1 VKLESRVVNNDF
13 SRRDFFALVGAG
25 LVAGAAAA
33 EAQSGKRLFAYV
45 ASWTS
50 GPGIGVGNG
59 GGISV
64 FSVDVATGA
73 LAAVMR
79 TGPEFDRM
87 NTGYLAVNPNGR
99 FLYATNEVES
109 YDNEYGGGAVL
120 TFAINQADGT
130 IAHAG
135 TQPSMGVWPAY
146 ISIDAS
152 GSRVA
157 VANHGNYDPSVRVV
171 KKNGVPEIEKVW
183 DDGTVA
189 LLPVKAD
196 GTLDR
201 PSDVA
206 ILERTQ
212 SVDKVTQ
219 RSAHAHS
226 VNWDPSQRIAVA
238 CDKGCDRVY
247 TYRAVNGSH
256 TLAEGKTVR
265 TEPGIAPRH
274 SSFHPRLPYVFIV
287 NERQSS
293 LSSYRY
299 EASTADISL
308 VQTIPTIPADYTM
321 NNSPADVHVH
331 PNGRFVYSSNRGH
344 NSIAIF
350 RIDEGTGTMTL
361 VDIVSTQGAT
371 PRGFNVEPTGRYLFA
386 GNQGTGNIVTF
397 AVDGDSGK
405 LTPTGAQA
413 EVPRPVCIQFAMI

>member
-1 VKLESRVVNNDF
+1 MSNDV
-13 SRRDFFALVGAG
+13 SRRDFLAVMGLG
-25 LVAGAAAA
+25 LVASTGAGR
-33 EAQSGKRLFAYV
+33 AQAQRGSRVFAYV

-59 GGISV
+59 GGMSV
-64 FSVDVATGA
+64 FSVDMATGA
-73 LAAVMR
+73 LTPVMR
-79 TGPEFDRM
+79 TGPEFDKM

-109 YDNEYGGGAVL
+109 YDGEYGGGAVL
-120 TFAINQADGT
+120 TFAISPADGS
-130 IAHAG
+130 IAHVS

-146 ISIDAS
+146 ISIDKA
-152 GSRVA
+152 GSRVT

-189 LLPVKAD
+189 LLPVRPD

-201 PSDVA
+201 ASDVA
-206 ILERTQ
+206 VLERTQ

-226 VNWDPSQRIAVA
+226 VNWDPSQRMVVV

-247 TYRAVNGSH
+247 TYRVADGSRM
-256 TLAEGKTVR
+256 LADGKVLK

-274 SSFHPRLPYVFIV
+274 SSFHPRLPYVFVV

-293 LSSYRY
+293 LSCYRY
-299 EASTADISL
+299 DAATADISL
-308 VQTIPTIPADYTM
+308 VQTIPTIPADYDKQS
-321 NNSPADVHVH
+321 SPADVHVH

-344 NSIAIF
+344 NSVAIF
-350 RIDEGTGTMTL
+350 RIDESSGRMTP

-371 PRGFNVEPTGRYLFA
+371 PRGFNFEPSGRFMFA
-386 GNQGTGNIVTF
+386 ANQGTGSIVTL
-397 AVDGDSGK
+397 AVDPDRGT
-405 LTPTGAQA
+405 LTPTGAKVD
-413 EVPRPVCIQFAMI
+413 VPRPVCVQFATI

>member
-1 VKLESRVVNNDF
+1 MTMEL
-13 SRRDFFALVGAG
+13 SRREFLTATGVALTAS
-25 LVAGAAAA
+25 AAALR
-33 EAQSGKRLFAYV
+33 AQPPRRLFAYV

-50 GPGIGVGNG
+50 GPGIGVGTG

-64 FSVDVATGA
+64 FSVDTATGA
-73 LAAVMR
+73 LAPVMR

-109 YDNEYGGGAVL
+109 YDNEYGGGGVL
-120 TFAINQADGT
+120 TFMISPSDGS
-130 IAHAG
+130 IAHLA

-146 ISIDAS
+146 ISIDRV

-157 VANHGNYDPSVRVV
+157 VANHGNYDPSVRIV
-171 KKNGVPEIEKVW
+171 KKNGMPEIEKVW

-196 GTLDR
+196 GVLDR

-206 ILERTQ
+206 ILERTT

-226 VNWDPSQRIAVA
+226 VNWDPSQRMVLV

-247 TYRAVNGSH
+247 TYRVANGS
-256 TLAEGKTVR
+256 TKLADGKVLK

-274 SSFHPRLPYVFIV
+274 SSFHPTLPFVYVV

-293 LSSYRY
+293 LSCYRY
-299 EASTADISL
+299 DAGTADIIL
-308 VQTIPTIPADYTM
+308 VHTIATIPAEYTM

-331 PNGRFVYSSNRGH
+331 ANGKFVYSSNRGH

-350 RIDEGTGTMTL
+350 RIDEASGRMTL

-371 PRGFNVEPTGRYLFA
+371 PRGFNFEPDGRFLLV
-386 GNQGTGNIVTF
+386 GNQGTGNVVTF
-397 AVDGDSGK
+397 AVNGETGK
-405 LTPTGAQA
+405 LTPTGAKA

>member
-1 VKLESRVVNNDF
+1 MNNELT
-13 SRRDFFALVGAG
+13 RRDFLGLVGAG
-25 LVAGAAAA
+25 VLAGGAAMQ
-33 EAQSGKRLFAYV
+33 AQSGKRLFAYV

-64 FSVDVATGA
+64 FSVDMATGT
-73 LAAVMR
+73 LTPVMR
-79 TGPEFDRM
+79 TGQEFDKM
-87 NTGYLAVNPNGR
+87 NTGYLAVHPNGR

-109 YDNEYGGGAVL
+109 YDSEYGGGAVL
-120 TFAINQADGT
+120 TFAINPADGS
-130 IAHAG
+130 IAHVG

-146 ISIDAS
+146 ISIDKA
-152 GSRVA
+152 GSRVT

-206 ILERTQ
+206 VLERTT

-226 VNWDPSQRIAVA
+226 VNWDPSQRMVLV

-247 TYRAVNGSH
+247 TYRVANGSR
-256 TLAEGKTVR
+256 TLADGKVLK

-274 SSFHPRLPYVFIV
+274 SSFHPRLPYVFVV

-293 LSSYRY
+293 LSCYRY
-299 EASTADISL
+299 DANTADINL
-308 VQTIPTIPADYTM
+308 VQTVPTIPPDYTM

-331 PNGRFVYSSNRGH
+331 PNGKFVYSSNRGH

-350 RIDEGTGTMTL
+350 RIDESSGRMTL
-361 VDIVSTQGAT
+361 VDIISTQGST
-371 PRGFNVEPTGRYLFA
+371 PRGFNFEPTGRFLFA
-386 GNQGTGNIVTF
+386 GNQGTGSIVTF

-405 LTPTGAQA
+405 LTPTGAKVD
-413 EVPRPVCIQFAMI
+413 VPRPVCVQFAVLS

>member
-1 VKLESRVVNNDF
+1 MKPDV
-13 SRRDFFALVGAG
+13 SRRDFLTAMGG
-25 LVAGAAAA
+25 LGLMASTAAAQGQP
-33 EAQSGKRLFAYV
+33 QSPRRTFAYV
-45 ASWTS
+45 GSWTS

-59 GGISV
+59 GGLSV
-64 FSVDVATGA
+64 FAIDMATGT
-73 LAAVMR
+73 LTPVMR
-79 TGPEFDRM
+79 TGPEFDKF
-87 NTGYLAVNPNGR
+87 NAGYLAVHPNGR

-109 YDNEYGGGAVL
+109 YDGEFGGGAVV
-120 TFAINQADGT
+120 TFAINPADGS
-130 IAHAG
+130 IAPVG

-146 ISIDAS
+146 ISIDKT

-189 LLPVKAD
+189 LLPVRPD

-206 ILERTQ
+206 VLERTQ

-226 VNWDPSQRIAVA
+226 VNWDPSQRMVVV

-247 TYRAVNGSH
+247 TYRVADGSH
-256 TLAEGKTVR
+256 TLAEGKVLKTA
-265 TEPGIAPRH
+265 TGIAPRH
-274 SSFHPRLPYVFIV
+274 SSFHPQLPYVFVV

-293 LSSYRY
+293 LSCYRY
-299 EASTADISL
+299 DANTADISL

-331 PNGRFVYSSNRGH
+331 PNGKFVYSSNRGH

-350 RIDEGTGTMTL
+350 GIDSSTGRMTL
-361 VDIVSTQGAT
+361 GDIVSTQGST
-371 PRGFNVEPTGRYLFA
+371 PRGFRFDPSGRYVFA
-386 GNQGTGNIVTF
+386 ANQGSGSIVTF
-397 AVDGDSGK
+397 AVDPDRGT
-405 LTPTGAQA
+405 LTPTGAKVD
-413 EVPRPVCIQFAMI
+413 VPRPVCVQLATI

>member
-1 VKLESRVVNNDF
+1 MHSDL
-13 SRRDFFALVGAG
+13 SRRDFLGLVGAG
-25 LVAGAAAA
+25 VMAGSAAMQ
-33 EAQSGKRLFAYV
+33 AQSGKRLFAYV

-50 GPGIGVGNG
+50 GPGIGVGNDG
-59 GGISV
+59 GMSV
-64 FSVDVATGA
+64 FSVEMATGT
-73 LAAVMR
+73 LTPVMR
-79 TGPEFDRM
+79 TGQEFDKM
-87 NTGYLAVNPNGR
+87 NAGYLTVNPNSR

-120 TFAINQADGT
+120 TFSINQADGS

-135 TQPSMGVWPAY
+135 TQPSMGVWSAY
-146 ISIDAS
+146 ISIDRT

-189 LLPVKAD
+189 LLPVRPD

-206 ILERTQ
+206 VLERTQ
-212 SVDKVTQ
+212 SLDKVTQ

-226 VNWDPSQRIAVA
+226 VNWDPSQRMVVV

-247 TYRAVNGSH
+247 TYRVANGSH
-256 TLAEGKTVR
+256 TLAEGKVLK

-274 SSFHPRLPYVFIV
+274 SSFHPQLPYVFVV

-293 LSSYRY
+293 LSCYRY
-299 EASTADISL
+299 DANTADINL
-308 VQTIPTIPADYTM
+308 VQTIPTIPADYAM

-331 PNGRFVYSSNRGH
+331 PNGKFVYSSNRGH

-350 RIDEGTGTMTL
+350 RIDEATGRMTL
-361 VDIVSTQGAT
+361 IDIVPTQGST
-371 PRGFNVEPTGRYLFA
+371 PRGFNFEPGGRFLFA
-386 GNQGTGNIVTF
+386 ANQGTGSIVTF
-397 AVDGDSGK
+397 AVDSESGK
-405 LTPTGAQA
+405 LAPTGAKVD
-413 EVPRPVCIQFAMI
+413 VPRPVCVQFATL

>member
-1 VKLESRVVNNDF
+1 MTTEL
-13 SRRDFFALVGAG
+13 SRREFL
-25 LVAGAAAA
+25 AATTATLTASAA
-33 EAQSGKRLFAYV
+33 VLRAQPPRRLFAYV

-64 FSVDVATGA
+64 FSVDMATGA
-73 LAAVMR
+73 LTPVMR
-79 TGPEFDRM
+79 TGQEFDRM
-87 NTGYLAVNPNGR
+87 NTGYLAVHPNGR

-109 YDNEYGGGAVL
+109 YDNEYSGGAVL
-120 TFAINQADGT
+120 TFAISPSDGS
-130 IAHAG
+130 IAHVG

-146 ISIDAS
+146 ISIDKS

-157 VANHGNYDPSVRVV
+157 VANHGNYDPSVRIV

-196 GTLDR
+196 GILDR

-206 ILERTQ
+206 ILERTT

-226 VNWDPSQRIAVA
+226 VNWDPSQRMVLA

-247 TYRAVNGSH
+247 TYRVANGSQK
-256 TLAEGKTVR
+256 LADGKVLK

-274 SSFHPRLPYVFIV
+274 SSFHPTLPYVYVV

-293 LSSYRY
+293 LSCYRY
-299 EASTADISL
+299 DAGTADISL
-308 VQTIPTIPADYTM
+308 VQTMPTIPAEYTM

-350 RIDEGTGTMTL
+350 RIDEASGRMTI
-361 VDIVSTQGAT
+361 VEIVSTQGAT
-371 PRGFNVEPTGRYLFA
+371 PRGFNFEPGGRFLFA
-386 GNQGTGNIVTF
+386 GNQGTGNVVTF
-397 AVDGDSGK
+397 TVDGETGK
-405 LTPTGAQA
+405 LTPTGGKA
-413 EVPRPVCIQFAMI
+413 EVPRPVCIQFASI

>member
-1 VKLESRVVNNDF
+1 MNNDV
-13 SRRDFFALVGAG
+13 SRRDFFGLLGAG

-33 EAQSGKRLFAYV
+33 QAQSGTRLFAYV

-59 GGISV
+59 GGMSV
-64 FSVDVATGA
+64 FSVDMSTGA
-73 LAAVMR
+73 LTPVMR
-79 TGPEFDRM
+79 TGQEFDRM
-87 NTGYLAVNPNGR
+87 NTGYLAVHPNGR

-109 YDNEYGGGAVL
+109 YDTEYGGGAVL

-130 IAHAG
+130 IAHVG

-146 ISIDAS
+146 ISIDKA
-152 GSRVA
+152 GSRVT

-171 KKNGVPEIEKVW
+171 RKNGVPEIEKVW

-201 PSDVA
+201 ASDVA

-226 VNWDPSQRIAVA
+226 VNWDPTQRMVVV
-238 CDKGCDRVY
+238 CDKGGDRVY
-247 TYRAVNGSH
+247 TYRVAEGSR
-256 TLAEGKTVR
+256 TLAAGSALK

-293 LSSYRY
+293 LSSYQY
-299 EASTADISL
+299 DAKTADIRL
-308 VQTIPTIPADYTM
+308 VQTVPTIPADYTM

-344 NSIAIF
+344 NSLAIF
-350 RIDEGTGTMTL
+350 RIDEGSGRMTL
-361 VDIVSTQGAT
+361 VGIVPTQGAT
-371 PRGFNVEPTGRYLFA
+371 PRGFNFDPSGRFLFA
-386 GNQGTGNIVTF
+386 ANQGTGNVVTF
-397 AVDGDSGK
+397 TVDGDSGT
-405 LTPTGAQA
+405 LTPTGAKVD
-413 EVPRPVCIQFAMI
+413 VPRPVCVQFAAI

>member
-1 VKLESRVVNNDF
+1 MNDDF
-13 SRRDFFALVGAG
+13 SRRDFFALIGAG
-25 LVAGAAAA
+25 LVAGTVAPQ
-33 EAQSGKRLFAYV
+33 AQSGKRLFAYV

-50 GPGIGVGNG
+50 GPGIGVGTG

-64 FSVDVATGA
+64 FSVDMTTGT
-73 LAAVMR
+73 LAPVMR

-109 YDNEYGGGAVL
+109 YDSEYGGGAVL

-146 ISIDAS
+146 ISIDKA
-152 GSRVA
+152 GSRVT

-171 KKNGVPEIEKVW
+171 RKNGVPEIEKVW

-196 GTLDR
+196 GTLER
-201 PSDVA
+201 ASDVA

-226 VNWDPSQRIAVA
+226 VNWDPSQRMVVA

-247 TYRAVNGSH
+247 TYRVANGSH
-256 TLAEGKTVR
+256 MLADGKVVK

-293 LSSYRY
+293 LSCYRY
-299 EASTADISL
+299 DANTADISL
-308 VQTIPTIPADYTM
+308 VQTVPTIPADYTM

-331 PNGRFVYSSNRGH
+331 PNGKFVYSSNRGH

-350 RIDEGTGTMTL
+350 RIDEASGRMSL
-361 VDIVSTQGAT
+361 VEIVSTQGST
-371 PRGFNVEPTGRYLFA
+371 PRGFNFDPSGRFLFA
-386 GNQGTGNIVTF
+386 GNQGTGSVVTCT
-397 AVDGDSGK
+397 VDGESGT
-405 LTPTGAQA
+405 LTPTGAKA

>member
-1 VKLESRVVNNDF
+1 MNNEL
-13 SRRDFFALVGAG
+13 SRRDFVSLGGAG
-25 LVAGAAAA
+25 LVAGSAAMQ
-33 EAQSGKRLFAYV
+33 AQSGKRLFAYV

-50 GPGIGVGNG
+50 GPGIGAGNG
-59 GGISV
+59 GGVSV
-64 FSVDVATGA
+64 FSVDMSTGI
-73 LAAVMR
+73 LTPVMR
-79 TGPEFDRM
+79 TGQEFDKM
-87 NTGYLAVNPNGR
+87 NAGYLAVNPNGQ

-120 TFAINQADGT
+120 TFAINQRDGSIT
-130 IAHAG
+130 HVG

-146 ISIDAS
+146 ISIDKA
-152 GSRVA
+152 GSRVT
-157 VANHGNYDPSVRVV
+157 VANHGNYDPSIRVV

-189 LLPVKAD
+189 LLPLKAD

-201 PSDVA
+201 ASDVG
-206 ILERTQ
+206 ILARTQ
-212 SVDKVTQ
+212 SVDKVPQ

-226 VNWDPSQRIAVA
+226 VNWDPSQRMVVV

-247 TYRAVNGSH
+247 TYRVADGSR
-256 TLAEGKTVR
+256 TLAEGKVLKS
-265 TEPGIAPRH
+265 EPGIAPRH

-293 LSSYRY
+293 LSCYRY
-299 EASTADISL
+299 DANTADISL
-308 VQTIPTIPADYTM
+308 VQTIPTIPAGYTM

-350 RIDEGTGTMTL
+350 GIDEASGRMTL
-361 VDIVSTQGAT
+361 VDIVSTQGST
-371 PRGFNVEPTGRYLFA
+371 PRGFNFDPSGRFLFA
-386 GNQGTGNIVTF
+386 ANQGTGNIVTF

-405 LTPTGAQA
+405 LMATGAKVD
-413 EVPRPVCIQFAMI
+413 VPRPVCVQFAAI

>member
-1 VKLESRVVNNDF
+1 VNNDL
-13 SRRDFFALVGAG
+13 SRRDFFALIGGG
-25 LVAGAAAA
+25 LVAGTIAPQ
-33 EAQSGKRLFAYV
+33 AQSGKRLFAYV

-64 FSVDVATGA
+64 FSVDMTTGT
-73 LAAVMR
+73 LAPVMR
-79 TGPEFDRM
+79 TGPEFDKM

-120 TFAINQADGT
+120 TFAINQMDGT

-146 ISIDAS
+146 ISIDKA
-152 GSRVA
+152 GSRVT

-171 KKNGVPEIEKVW
+171 KKNGVPEVEKVW

-189 LLPVKAD
+189 LLPVKPD
-196 GTLDR
+196 GTLER
-201 PSDVA
+201 ASDVA

-226 VNWDPSQRIAVA
+226 VNWDPSQRMVVA

-247 TYRAVNGSH
+247 TYLVANGSH
-256 TLAEGKTVR
+256 KLADGKVVK

-293 LSSYRY
+293 LSSYQY
-299 EASTADISL
+299 DAQTGDIGL

-331 PNGRFVYSSNRGH
+331 PNGKFVYSSNRGH

-350 RIDEGTGTMTL
+350 RIDEASGRMTL

-371 PRGFNVEPTGRYLFA
+371 PRGFNFEPGGRFLFA
-386 GNQGTGNIVTF
+386 GNQGTGNVVTF
-397 AVDGDSGK
+397 TVDGESGK
-405 LTPTGAQA
+405 LTPTGAKA

>member
-1 VKLESRVVNNDF
+1 MNNDL
-13 SRRDFFALVGAG
+13 SRRDFLTLTGAG
-25 LVAGAAAA
+25 VLASTAALQ
-33 EAQSGKRLFAYV
+33 AQAPRRLFAYV

-50 GPGIGVGNG
+50 GPGIGVGTG
-59 GGISV
+59 GGVSV
-64 FSVDVATGA
+64 FSVD
-73 LAAVMR
+73 LARGTLMPVMR
-79 TGPEFDRM
+79 TGQEFDRM
-87 NTGYLAVNPNGR
+87 NAGYLAVHPNGR

-120 TFAINQADGT
+120 TFAINQADGSIT
-130 IAHAG
+130 RVA

-146 ISIDAS
+146 ISIDKI

-157 VANHGNYDPSVRVV
+157 VANHGNYDPSIRVV

-189 LLPVKAD
+189 LLPIDAD
-196 GTLDR
+196 GRADR
-201 PSDVA
+201 ATDVA
-206 ILERTQ
+206 VLERTQ

-226 VNWDPSQRIAVA
+226 VNWDPSQRMVVV

-247 TYRAVNGSH
+247 TYRVANGSH
-256 TLAEGKTVR
+256 TLADGKVLK

-274 SSFHPRLPYVFIV
+274 SSFHPRLPYVFVV

-299 EASTADISL
+299 DAGSADIAH
-308 VQTIPTIPADYTM
+308 VQTVPTIPADYTM

-331 PNGRFVYSSNRGH
+331 PNGKFVYSSNRGH

-350 RIDEGTGTMTL
+350 RIDEGSGRMTL

-371 PRGFNVEPTGRYLFA
+371 PRGFNFEPGGRFLFA
-386 GNQGTGNIVTF
+386 ANQGTGNVVTF
-397 AVDGDSGK
+397 AVDEESGK
-405 LTPTGAQA
+405 LTPTGAKVD
-413 EVPRPVCIQFAMI
+413 VPRPVCVQFASIS

>member
-1 VKLESRVVNNDF
+1 MSNDLT
-13 SRRDFFALVGAG
+13 RRDFLGLVYAG
-25 LVAGAAAA
+25 LIAGSAALQ
-33 EAQSGKRLFAYV
+33 AQPGKRLFAYV

-64 FSVDVATGA
+64 FSVDTATGA
-73 LAAVMR
+73 LTPVMR
-79 TGPEFDRM
+79 TGQEFDKM
-87 NTGYLAVNPNGR
+87 NTGYLAVHPNGR

-109 YDNEYGGGAVL
+109 YDSEYGGGAVL
-120 TFAINQADGT
+120 TFAINQADGS
-130 IAHAG
+130 IAHVG

-146 ISIDAS
+146 ISIDKA
-152 GSRVA
+152 GSRVT

-206 ILERTQ
+206 VLERTT

-226 VNWDPSQRIAVA
+226 VNWDPSQRMVLV

-247 TYRAVNGSH
+247 TYRVADGSR
-256 TLAEGKTVR
+256 TLADGKVLK

-274 SSFHPRLPYVFIV
+274 SSFHPRLPYVFVV

-293 LSSYRY
+293 LSCYRY
-299 EASTADISL
+299 DANTADISL

-331 PNGRFVYSSNRGH
+331 PNGTFVYSSNRGH

-350 RIDEGTGTMTL
+350 RIDEASGRMTL
-361 VDIVSTQGAT
+361 IEIASTQGAT
-371 PRGFNVEPTGRYLFA
+371 PRGFNFEPNGRFLFA
-386 GNQGTGNIVTF
+386 GNQGTGSIVTF
-397 AVDGDSGK
+397 AVDGERGK
-405 LTPTGAQA
+405 LTPTGAKVD
-413 EVPRPVCIQFAMI
+413 VPRPVCVQFAVLS

>member
-1 VKLESRVVNNDF
+1 MNNDV
-13 SRRDFFALVGAG
+13 SRRDFFGLLGAG

-33 EAQSGKRLFAYV
+33 QAQSGKRLFAYV

-59 GGISV
+59 GGMSV
-64 FSVDVATGA
+64 FSVDMATGA
-73 LAAVMR
+73 LAPVMR
-79 TGPEFDRM
+79 TGQEFDRM
-87 NTGYLAVNPNGR
+87 NTGYLAVHPNGR

-109 YDNEYGGGAVL
+109 YDTEYGGGAVL

-130 IAHAG
+130 IAHVG

-146 ISIDAS
+146 ISIDKA
-152 GSRVA
+152 GSRVT

-171 KKNGVPEIEKVW
+171 RKNGVTEIEKVW

-201 PSDVA
+201 ASDVA

-226 VNWDPSQRIAVA
+226 VNWDPTQRMVVV

-247 TYRAVNGSH
+247 TYRVAEGSR
-256 TLAEGKTVR
+256 TLAAGSALK

-293 LSSYRY
+293 LSSYQY
-299 EASTADISL
+299 DAKTADIRL
-308 VQTIPTIPADYTM
+308 VQTMPTIPADYTM

-331 PNGRFVYSSNRGH
+331 PNGRYVYSSNRGH
-344 NSIAIF
+344 NSLAIF
-350 RIDEGTGTMTL
+350 RIDEASGRMTL
-361 VDIVSTQGAT
+361 VEIVSTQGAT
-371 PRGFNVEPTGRYLFA
+371 PRGFNFDPSGRFLFA
-386 GNQGTGNIVTF
+386 ANQGTGNIVTF
-397 AVDGDSGK
+397 AVDGDNGT
-405 LTPTGAQA
+405 LTPTGAKVD
-413 EVPRPVCIQFAMI
+413 VPRPVCVQFAAI

>member
-1 VKLESRVVNNDF
+1 MNNDL
-13 SRRDFFALVGAG
+13 SRRDFLTLIGAG
-25 LVAGAAAA
+25 VAAGGAVMQ
-33 EAQSGKRLFAYV
+33 AQSGKRLFAYV

-64 FSVDVATGA
+64 FSVDMATGA
-73 LAAVMR
+73 LTPVMR
-79 TGPEFDRM
+79 TGQEFDKM

-120 TFAINQADGT
+120 TFAINQADGS
-130 IAHAG
+130 ISHAG

-146 ISIDAS
+146 ISIDKA
-152 GSRVA
+152 GSRVT

-201 PSDVA
+201 ASDVA
-206 ILERTQ
+206 ILERTT

-226 VNWDPSQRIAVA
+226 VNWDPSQQMILA

-247 TYRAVNGSH
+247 TYRVADGSK
-256 TLAEGKTVR
+256 TIAEGKVLKS
-265 TEPGIAPRH
+265 EPGIAPRH
-274 SSFHPRLPYVFIV
+274 SSFHPRLPFVYVV

-293 LSSYRY
+293 LSCYRY
-299 EASTADISL
+299 DAKTADISL
-308 VQTIPTIPADYTM
+308 VETVPTIPQNYTM

-331 PNGRFVYSSNRGH
+331 PNGKFVYSSNRGH

-350 RIDEGTGTMTL
+350 RIDEASGRMTP
-361 VDIVSTQGAT
+361 VDIVSTQGST
-371 PRGFNVEPTGRYLFA
+371 PRGFNFEPSGRYLFA
-386 GNQGTGNIVTF
+386 GNQGTGSVVTF
-397 AVDGDSGK
+397 AVDGESGK
-405 LTPTGAQA
+405 LMPTGAKA
-413 EVPRPVCIQFAMI
+413 EVPRPVCIQFAALS